1 MSLDIRYLKSR
12 PVGKVTFRLPGEAVP
27 KAKKVHLV
35 GEFNDWNEKA
45 TPMKRLRD
53 GSYKA
58 TLDLA
63 CGRTYRF
70 RYLIDGE
77 TWENDW
83 DAHRYE
89 PSDYSGEEDSI
100 VEV

>member
-12 PVGKVTFRLPGEAVP
+12 PVGKVTFRLPADAAPEAD
-27 KAKKVHLV
+27 AVHLV
-35 GEFNDWNEKA
+35 GEFNDWQESA
-45 TPMKRLRD
+45 TPMQRLRD

-58 TLDLA
+58 TLDLQS
-63 CGRTYRF
+63 GHTYRF

-77 TWENDW
+77 TWENDCA
-83 DAHRYE
+83 AHRYA
-89 PSDYSGEEDSI
+89 PTSFAGVDDSV

>member
-12 PVGKVTFRLPGEAVP
+12 PVGKVTFRLPGEAAPAAGGVN
-27 KAKKVHLV
+27 LV
-35 GEFNDWNEKA
+35 GEFNGWNESA
-45 TPMKRLRD
+45 TPMQLLRD

-58 TLDLA
+58 TLDLD
-63 CGRTYRF
+63 CGRNYRF

-83 DAHRYE
+83 AAHRYA
-89 PSDYSGEEDSI
+89 PTAFAGVEDSV

>member
-1 MSLDIRYLKSR
+1 MSTDIKYLKTK
-12 PVGKVTFRLPGEAVP
+12 PVGKVTFRLPREAAP
-27 KAKKVHLV
+27 DAKKVHLV
-35 GEFNDWNEKA
+35 GEFNDWNKKA
-45 TPMKRLRD
+45 TPMQRLKN

-63 CGRTYRF
+63 VGQAYSY
-70 RYLIDGE
+70 RYLIDGKA
-77 TWENDW
+77 WENDW

-89 PSDYSGEEDSI
+89 PAPFAGTDNSV